1 MVAIYK
7 SQPENEP
14 EKATICVTPACVLAA
29 SEILQN
35 MSPRYREIDPCT
47 RFDDFVCE
55 GWQEKHVLRADQDSS
70 FTGTLMEEHSQVILR
85 HVLESPFSDSY
96 PRLDPNSSPE
106 ASIFGKL
113 KDAYDACMD
122 ECRLHQLGSQP
133 LITVLR
139 KIEELFPAARPHCSS
154 EPFPQLLHQKQ
165 KGLIY
170 TGENQL
176 ATTVGYLASIGVES
190 LISFSVG
197 VSPANP

>member
-1 MVAIYK
+1 
-7 SQPENEP
+7 
-14 EKATICVTPACVLAA
+14 
-29 SEILQN
+29 

-70 FTGTLMEEHSQVILR
+70 FTGTLMQENSEVVLR
-85 HVLESPFSDSY
+85 HLLETPFSDSH
-96 PRLDPNSSPE
+96 PRLDPHSSPE

-113 KDAYDACMD
+113 RDAYDACMD
-122 ECRLHQLGSQP
+122 EGRLHELGSQP

-139 KIEELFPAARPHCSS
+139 KIEELFPAARPHSSS
-154 EPFPQLLHQKQ
+154 EPFPQMLHEKQ
-165 KGLIY
+165 KGLVY

-190 LISFSVG
+190 ILSFSVG
-197 VSPANP
+197 VSPADP